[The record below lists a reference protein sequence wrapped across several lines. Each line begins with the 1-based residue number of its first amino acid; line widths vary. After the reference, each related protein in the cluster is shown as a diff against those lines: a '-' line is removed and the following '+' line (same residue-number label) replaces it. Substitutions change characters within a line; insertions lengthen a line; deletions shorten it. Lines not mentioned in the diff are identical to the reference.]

1 MGFVMNLN
9 RRVLFLGC
17 FICAFLFLSVESGY
31 SAGDRGWRGVSK
43 RARFSLSAERLN
55 QFDKMV
61 RNDVKQL
68 MYSELRFD
76 FEHISVPEICLTPR
90 EPSFADNI
98 INSAMQYLGVRYV
111 YGRSGPN
118 GFDCSGF
125 TSYVYRQWD
134 IELNRSSRSQYQQG
148 ESVDNIADLQ
158 RGDLVFFGGRRSTK
172 SVGHVG
178 IVVDVDPVANTFTFI
193 HASRKKGIAI
203 DESSAAYYAKRY
215 IGAKRIIDTK

>member
-1 MGFVMNLN
+1 MHRLFRQIFCFTV
-9 RRVLFLGC
+9 VLAALYGGG
-17 FICAFLFLSVESGY
+17 ICAIGNPLPRSDKKARIEGRKKFVHDVEQSI
-31 SAGDRGWRGVSK
+31 S
-43 RARFSLSAERLN
+43 
-55 QFDKMV
+55 
-61 RNDVKQL
+61 NDVKAL
-68 MYSELRFD
+68 AYNELKVN
-76 FEHISVPEICLTPR
+76 FEHVSVPEIYLAPR

-98 INSAMQYLGVRYV
+98 VNSAMQYLGVRYA

-125 TSYVYRQWD
+125 TSYVYGQWD
-134 IELNRSSRSQYQQG
+134 IELSRSSRSQYGQG
-148 ESVDNIADLQ
+148 ESVKNISDLQ

-215 IGAKRIIDTK
+215 IGAKRVIEQSNSEGGL

>member
-1 MGFVMNLN
+1 MHRLFKRVYCFAVMLAIFCGWA
-9 RRVLFLGC
+9 V
-17 FICAFLFLSVESGY
+17 CAFGEPLPRSDKKLRAEAVERFVRE
-31 SAGDRGWRGVSK
+31 RGASIC
-43 RARFSLSAERLN
+43 
-55 QFDKMV
+55 
-61 RNDVKQL
+61 NDVKTL
-68 MYSELRFD
+68 VYSELKFN
-76 FEHISVPEICLTPR
+76 FEHISVPEIYLAPR
-90 EPSFADNI
+90 IPSFADNI
-98 INSAMQYLGVRYV
+98 INSAMQYLGVKYV
-111 YGRSGPN
+111 YGKSGPN

-134 IELNRSSRSQYQQG
+134 IELNRSSRSQFLQG
-148 ESVDNIADLQ
+148 ESVDSISDLQ

-215 IGAKRIIDTK
+215 IGAKRVIDTDKSL